1 MSVFGSAA
9 FFAQGA
15 KPTGIARSALFAAL
29 LAGDRRQPLA
39 KLDVP
44 VNGLRT
50 AAVESERSKLL
61 FHLLNGK
68 TRMRPSYECFETE
81 PADASMPFARSFF
94 VFFAKEL

>member
-1 MSVFGSAA
+1 MSFFGSAA
-9 FFAQGA
+9 FHAEGVD
-15 KPTGIARSALFAAL
+15 PTGTARSALFAAL
-29 LAGDRRQPLA
+29 LAGGRRQPLG

-50 AAVESERSKLL
+50 GAVESERSKLL
-61 FHLLNGK
+61 FYLLNGK

-81 PADASMPFARSFF
+81 PAYASMPFARSFF